1 MYIYKYV
8 FTSELMDKK
17 YKDIICGEIIEKYNF
32 EKKDEKQ
39 EQAYNKFLKQ
49 LMEYNKNCR
58 NIELKKLKDLLISSD
73 VKIDK

>member
-1 MYIYKYV
+1 M

>member
-1 MYIYKYV
+1 
-8 FTSELMDKK
+8 MDKK